1 MQKIINVAIDGPA
14 GAGKS
19 TIAREAARRLGFVYI
34 DTGAMYR
41 AVGLCASRKGVNMD
55 DAEALGRL
63 MMKEFDLGIK
73 YVDGVQRVFLGDED
87 VSEAIRTPEM
97 SMAASRVSAH
107 DPVRAA
113 LVELQRE
120 LAKKGSAIMDG
131 RDICTHVLP
140 NADVKIFLTASI
152 AARAGRRLK
161 ELLEKGENVT
171 LEEVSAD
178 MERRDYNDSH
188 RENSPLMRADDAELI
203 DTSDLSLEESIETV
217 ISHIKEKTK
226 DVL

>member
-41 AVGLCASRKGVNMD
+41 AVGLCASRKGTNMD
-55 DAEALGRL
+55 DPEALGRL
-63 MMKEFDLGIK
+63 MEDFDLGIK
-73 YVDGVQRVFLGDED
+73 YVDGVQRVFLGEED
-87 VSEAIRTPEM
+87 VSEDIRTPEM

-107 DPVRAA
+107 APVRAA
-113 LVELQRE
+113 LVELQRS

-140 NADVKIFLTASI
+140 DADVKIFLTASI
-152 AARAGRRLK
+152 RARAGRRLK

-171 LEEVSAD
+171 LEEVAAD

-188 RENSPLMRADDAELI
+188 RENSPLVRADDAELI
-203 DTSDLSLEESIETV
+203 DTSELSLEESIETV
-217 ISHIKEKTK
+217 ILHIKEKTK

>member
-41 AVGLCASRKGVNMD
+41 AVGLEASRKGVSMD

-63 MMKEFDLGIK
+63 MEDFDLGIK
-73 YVDGVQRVFLGDED
+73 YANGVQRVFLGDED

-107 DPVRAA
+107 APVRMA
-113 LVELQRE
+113 LVELQRS

-140 NADVKIFLTASI
+140 DADVKIFLTASI

-171 LEEVSAD
+171 LEEVTAD

-188 RENSPLMRADDAELI
+188 RENSPLVRADDAELI

-217 ISHIKEKTK
+217 ILHIKEKTK